1 MRKTR
6 VLRIRD
12 LPAKCRE
19 NELREVF
26 QRYGCIQT
34 ARIYKD
40 GLSRHAL
47 LAFVDVKS
55 AVRAANANHRF
66 NGAPL
71 NVEYCDTFDTSGI
84 TLKLPDVSVAP
95 AHLDRPCK
103 DQSNKKLLPRT
114 THETS
119 QPTKPNGQSRR
130 PCLVSKRA
138 DERTVTSFHNND
150 QVLRSVQSSALPL
163 RSSASPR
170 GLKLSNLPPVSKLS
184 DEHLRQGL
192 FTEFRRCGRIQ
203 SIVLPGSNSP
213 ASLAPSE
220 LSGTTRVAIITFR
233 RSEEAE
239 SAYQAIRSGE
249 KLLFS
254 TSVVVEHHPG
264 FTGSEECPP
273 KSGTG
278 INVVETLSTSTAC
291 VNVPPHPN
299 SRLHP
304 NQDQFQVTQ
313 TSKCPTRTL
322 YVAGLTAGPTGP
334 VTSDQ
339 LTTAFRKFGD
349 IIDVHLQTSSDSA
362 LIQFAEMRGPIR
374 AMNAHSRDPLRLG
387 GRPLH
392 LAYVPSPPSLG
403 LWFSDLPPSL
413 ASLNDRALIQCLS
426 RLAPI
431 LEITLINRTD
441 PNVRTQPTSTSS
453 TKSPQQLHYAA
464 YIRLASTDYA
474 SQLLSELR
482 SGKHF
487 GADASPPPSHPST
500 PSLPRRPFAV
510 DFASPRQTI
519 LVNSLQLNA
528 ARSGGSARIRVISAQ
543 KSSGSPTSTHSQSAA
558 TTTISVPRTD
568 KTTDSASDVRPQRS
582 SGAHTLS
589 RFPAFPVTSDSLSG
603 SHHTVSSRMSSPN
616 SRTTHNAINK
626 SVCHEIATSNPP
638 RTTATSD
645 ALFSSGFMQSIDR
658 TRDTSPSSL
667 STSSSSSSLS
677 SESSSSSVSSS
688 TSSVTSSSSSV
699 SSARSKSHRTP
710 SNASGKRNSGSPR
723 ALNSNKITRRGRTS
737 PLSSNQLSRKQDV
750 ISPSIPVCVSC
761 ESSVASTHSKPGDP
775 PLFSWSA
782 ESGSQSLVRRPLSVM
797 TTITTTVVSPAR
809 SSATSSCGLSSPGGS
824 CSSAAIAGLSNII
837 RAPHGDCPTEHGPAA
852 DNQLPTSTVLCSTP
866 HPPPVTLLTGS
877 FRASPAVH
885 NSISASSGVSSGGRS
900 FSSTSSNSSTGSSP
914 LTGSHPGSLQT
925 SGLKP
930 ITSGAS
936 SQPKPSTAL
945 TNLSSAVKSEG
956 ILSTADLTSRSR
968 PNSQGWSAERKSR
981 LYCTEVSSGLKLH
994 LSTNCP
1000 NSRSPANVNVTPNNP
1015 LTVSIKLNGSCQDLQ
1030 TGSLTSPSALSTHS
1044 ELFGSSEGRRG
1055 HESQPLSPVSAPP
1068 LNCNSIRG
1076 YTPSTDVGCEKP
1088 SSDYAAGGL
1097 STHSTDWFGVSS
1109 PVYESMYDK
1118 IKRRTNKEA
1127 EERRQRQLE
1136 ASAAREKQRRKQ
1148 RKKEEKQLNKSPA
1161 LSNVPYTP
1169 PGSFGSEHSIKT
1181 AFTNS
1186 SGKSH
1191 RSKAGR
1197 SKRDLPA
1204 SKLHVL
1210 RPKESTNGRSKNE
1223 ANFNGESSEWNSK
1236 HYSHLWS
1243 QSERFINP
1251 KEITCHTS
1259 GLSKEPVNHKN
1270 KRRRRNLSPL
1280 SSSLSS
1286 DDGRNSV
1293 SPPGTLTRLSLGMR
1307 FPVSATYHECVRTKG
1322 SPDSKWSM
1330 DDDNESLSRLS
1341 TSLSCSSSEKSLD
1354 RFQYKSTT
1362 QQRANS
1368 KSNAFVSSKEH
1379 HARIITTK
1387 STPTSHM
1394 RGPKSRSDRTSLCAT
1409 KRTAASLRHSSRS
1422 SQSTNDARGKSPVS
1436 ALSVRSRK
1444 FMSSVSKVKSSSVTR
1459 SKPSKKTLEV
1469 SKTKYP
1475 LGSKRPHDGMTK
1487 FIKVQK
1493 KQCLEQRNE
1502 SKPNSQRLTFSRTKS
1517 IYESRPRSPHSYF
1530 SDDATVLDSETEDIK
1545 CSDSISHTTG
1555 ASDYNG
1561 LKWPQQRHPLACA
1574 IHSGTD
1580 DSSLPVT
1587 RSPSPVACRSPPI
1600 RLGNKHSKRDFLG
1613 DPISHE
1619 SAICMDD
1626 TKGSTFDAFVDVD
1639 RFSTNSK
1646 STPST
1651 EPMEQMELIERDLG
1665 MKFSDD
1671 EWHSSVSST
1680 SPHPANIDFDM
1691 DYCPVDRTE
1700 QSSTTYQ
1707 STSFSSQMLSP
1718 AGKLPSPT
1726 PDESDNDSLH
1736 IDHGPPAELKKEEQ
1750 SHRHARN
1757 FPLIAT
1763 KEQETE
1769 TMSIKR
1775 DPAAVL
1781 NKFEDT
1787 LSSPPCSES
1796 KVTVSLGCTENNPTC
1811 AVAPKI
1817 ATGTQ
1822 LTVDTKR
1829 YVKPTDS
1836 TVSSEPPTQDLI
1848 LGIFSQSSTIGDR
1861 VPVSQSSVSPS
1872 NLDVCQPVDSKT
1884 SISTACNN
1892 SLVHVTTLNKP
1903 DANSKNE
1910 LPPHPTTEAS
1920 NVCRSAVTA
1929 PVAKKVESKPLLTS
1943 CSTVFQTSDHN
1954 VGQIDSCSSSGLVP
1968 NVSCTE
1974 LTQSP
1979 SKFDHPSEGAL
1990 PYNASVPSYP
2000 AMHATKKTHTY
2011 TQEATKGPVSAIP
2024 PSLGP
2029 PTEVHDITR
2038 YVQSVIERVKAERVE
2053 ETQQAAAAAAQYQ
2066 SSNLTVSSPNFACA
2080 QSARS
2085 VSDMSHTAPISGN
2098 TTSTT
2103 GRRSGNSQRKPL
2115 LVTTSTCSSIR
2126 SSLSTNV
2133 KWSVACNSTATSS
2146 TCAPSGVVTS
2156 SEQVSCILPASAS
2169 LTPTDSLP
2177 TASELQVPTIP
2188 GVNACAPLAVFQPQL
2203 MPARVTR
2210 HSIQQAQ
2217 LQASTVAKR
2226 SDQTLT
2232 ESVLSLTSPV
2242 STRRRRRSETKI
2254 SSNSSTNSD
2263 AVTASHLSPT
2273 LNNSDKSQFKVAQ
2286 QPLPSS
2292 NATISKQT
2300 ASSSVTDDDN
2310 SKTGIQS
2317 NTSVCSSVPSST
2329 TKLQTS
2335 VDPYEP
2341 NFDDESPPGFDHTQL
2356 HHHRSTSPA
2365 CSSPAANQTSIV
2377 VTKKP
2382 AMVVIAS
2389 VATSLPP
2396 SSSTTSSSSP
2406 MTKANCLVT
2415 SSPSAAPTTA
2425 QTLGS
2430 TIVSS
2435 VAGQSD
2441 SVDEVIRDVCA
2452 GQFDVESYLNS
2463 WRSDQH
2469 NSVLRPSK
2477 GSVSPRV
2484 SVAQTLGVTAT
2495 SPVTTCPVLPAA
2507 PKATPTPASLSAKP
2521 FPIALATEPVVAAV
2535 TIPVSSSTNAGKS
2548 FAPGKNGSNN
2558 IVNIVN
2564 TLLAALQLI
2573 PGSQVTVTGPTAA
2586 AGVGG
2591 IGTGTISAT
2600 TITLPVNAA
2609 RQAAANIKAAVLSAT
2624 NAIPTSVNEFQNS
2637 SIKKITPDP
2646 PVSEP
2651 QVGTMATSSSTVIDT
2666 TVVGLPPCSSSPH
2679 VSSVHHPAASHSD
2692 PQRVS
2697 PSTTQPPPPS
2707 SFVAPVQGVTGT
2719 GRVKRLSGT
2728 ALKNTPS
2735 KTSDALRLEAA
2746 VDGGSVESQVTNV
2759 LRQLKNLPQ
2768 ECLPPSSRAALAVP
2782 STQHIPP
2789 GLPMPSISH
2798 NSFGT
2803 ASHPP
2808 SSCISAPIAPPIH
2821 TMGNGPS
2828 PFVSLPSPTLTNTPM
2843 QQQSYGRGL
2852 ARAPSAPLLPGRSPP
2867 LSAPPMTS
2875 HSIQTLIDRLGGS
2888 VEPSVL
2894 MALAQAAVNGGTGLC
2909 GGMNDALG
2917 RVETESQITNYL
2929 RRVTQQMND
2938 TRTCTGIA
2946 SSKHF
2951 GSTNLLEAQA
2961 KVPSRQTVPS
2971 PNTTLV
2977 APPSQQQR
2985 LPLSVVPIGLANLG
2999 ADATLAAAAAVS
3011 RAIGSSDTGTLISPP
3026 ITQSRPASNQCT
3038 PIVTTTTSPTAHPSW
3053 PSISHAYPLVW
3064 QGRLSLKNAETRVA
3078 LHYIYGNPN
3087 LLHDCMRL
3095 LASGGGGQPQHSL
3108 VASGGPLRIVQRMR
3122 LEPAQLEGVQ
3132 RKIHQEGASCV
3143 CLAIPAGNGAVELM
3157 QQTQILNDS
3166 FIRYMQ
3172 EKMAAGIINVG
3183 FPDFQQGLYVV
3194 HIFPPCEFSHT
3205 QLDLAAPDL
3214 NRRVIQAN
3222 QSHLLVVITTV

>member
-1 MRKTR
+1 
-6 VLRIRD
+6 
-12 LPAKCRE
+12 
-19 NELREVF
+19 
-26 QRYGCIQT
+26 YGSIQT
-34 ARIYKD
+34 ARVYKD

-55 AVRAANANHRF
+55 AVRAANADHRF

-84 TLKLPDVSVAP
+84 TLKLPDVSVAS
-95 AHLDRPCK
+95 AHLDRSCK
-103 DQSNKKLLPRT
+103 DQSSKKLLPRT
-114 THETS
+114 THEAS
-119 QPTKPNGQSRR
+119 QPTKPNGQSGR
-130 PCLVSKRA
+130 PYLVSKRA
-138 DERTVTSFHNND
+138 DERTFTNLHNND
-150 QVLRSVQSSALPL
+150 QVLRPVQSSALPL
-163 RSSASPR
+163 RTSASPR

-220 LSGTTRVAIITFR
+220 LSGATRVAIITFR

-273 KSGTG
+273 KSGPG
-278 INVVETLSTSTAC
+278 INVAEPLNTSTTC

-299 SRLHP
+299 SRLQP
-304 NQDQFQVTQ
+304 NPDNFQVTQ

-413 ASLNDRALIQCLS
+413 ASLSDRALIQCLS

-453 TKSPQQLHYAA
+453 AKSPQQLHYAA

-487 GADASPPPSHPST
+487 GADASPPPSHPSS

-543 KSSGSPTSTHSQSAA
+543 KSTGSPTSTHNQSAA
-558 TTTISVPRTD
+558 TTTNSVPRTD
-568 KTTDSASDVRPQRS
+568 KTTDSASDVRLQRS
-582 SGAHTLS
+582 SGTHTLS
-589 RFPAFPVTSDSLSG
+589 RCPAFPVTSDSLSG
-603 SHHTVSSRMSSPN
+603 SHHAVSSRMSSPN
-616 SRTTHNAINK
+616 SRTTHNAIDK
-626 SVCHEIATSNPP
+626 SVCHDIATSNPP

-645 ALFSSGFMQSIDR
+645 ALFSSGFIQSIDR

-688 TSSVTSSSSSV
+688 TSSVTSSSSSA

-710 SNASGKRNSGSPR
+710 SNTSAKRNSGSPR
-723 ALNSNKITRRGRTS
+723 ALNSSKITRRGRTA
-737 PLSSNQLSRKQDV
+737 PLSSNQPSRKQDA
-750 ISPSIPVCVSC
+750 ISPSVPVCVSC
-761 ESSVASTHSKPGDP
+761 EPSVASTHCKSGDA

-797 TTITTTVVSPAR
+797 TTITTAVVSPAR

-824 CSSAAIAGLSNII
+824 CSSAAIAGLSNTI
-837 RAPHGDCPTEHGPAA
+837 RAPHGDCPTEHGPTA

-877 FRASPAVH
+877 FRASPAVQ

-914 LTGSHPGSLQT
+914 LTGGHPGSLQT

-945 TNLSSAVKSEG
+945 ANLSCAVKNEG
-956 ILSTADLTSRSR
+956 ILSTADLTSRSNVTR
-968 PNSQGWSAERKSR
+968 TNYQGWSAERKSR

-1044 ELFGSSEGRRG
+1044 ELFGCNEVRRG

-1088 SSDYAAGGL
+1088 SSDYAASGL
-1097 STHSTDWFGVSS
+1097 STHSTDWFGVNS

-1169 PGSFGSEHSIKT
+1169 PGSFGSEHSVKT

-1191 RSKAGR
+1191 RSKSGR
-1197 SKRDLPA
+1197 SKRGLPT

-1210 RPKESTNGRSKNE
+1210 RSKESTNSRSKNE
-1223 ANFNGESSEWNSK
+1223 INFNGESSEWNTK

-1307 FPVSATYHECVRTKG
+1307 FPVSATYHECVRPKG

-1341 TSLSCSSSEKSLD
+1341 TSLSCSSSEKSLH
-1354 RFQYKSTT
+1354 RFQYKSTAH
-1362 QQRANS
+1362 QRANS
-1368 KSNAFVSSKEH
+1368 KSNTFVSSKEH
-1379 HARIITTK
+1379 HARITTTK
-1387 STPTSHM
+1387 GTPTSHM
-1394 RGPKSRSDRTSLCAT
+1394 RDPKSRSDRTSLCAT

-1436 ALSVRSRK
+1436 VLGVRSRK
-1444 FMSSVSKVKSSSVTR
+1444 FMGSVSKVNSSSVTH
-1459 SKPSKKTLEV
+1459 SKPSKKNLEV

-1493 KQCLEQRNE
+1493 KQCLEPTNE
-1502 SKPNSQRLTFSRTKS
+1502 PKPTSQRLTFTRTKR

-1561 LKWPQQRHPLACA
+1561 LKWPQQRHPLA

-1587 RSPSPVACRSPPI
+1587 RSPSPVTCRSPI

-1626 TKGSTFDAFVDVD
+1626 TKGSTFDAFVDTD

-1691 DYCPVDRTE
+1691 DYCPIDRTE

-1718 AGKLPSPT
+1718 TGKLPSPT

-1736 IDHGPPAELKKEEQ
+1736 IDHGPKLFTVPPAELKKEDQ

-1769 TMSIKR
+1769 EMSLKH
-1775 DPAAVL
+1775 DPAAIL
-1781 NKFEDT
+1781 NKFEDA

-1796 KVTVSLGCTENNPTC
+1796 KVAVSDGCRENNPTC
-1811 AVAPKI
+1811 VVAPNI
-1817 ATGTQ
+1817 ASETQ
-1822 LTVDTKR
+1822 LIVDTKR
-1829 YVKPTDS
+1829 DVKPTDS
-1836 TVSSEPPTQDLI
+1836 TVSSEPPPQDLVHDSS
-1848 LGIFSQSSTIGDR
+1848 SQSSTMRDR
-1861 VPVSQSSVSPS
+1861 VPISECSVSP

-1884 SISTACNN
+1884 LISTDCNN

-1903 DANSKNE
+1903 DANSKDE
-1910 LPPHPTTEAS
+1910 LPPHPTTQAS
-1920 NVCRSAVTA
+1920 KVCRSAVTT
-1929 PVAKKVESKPLLTS
+1929 PVANKLEGKPLPTT
-1943 CSTVFQTSDHN
+1943 CSTGLKTFDHN
-1954 VGQIDSCSSSGLVP
+1954 VGQIDSCSSSGLVSHVNCTDLTHLP
-1968 NVSCTE
+1968 N
-1974 LTQSP
+1974 
-1979 SKFDHPSEGAL
+1979 KFDHPSEGAL
-1990 PYNASVPSYP
+1990 PCNASVPSYP

-2066 SSNLTVSSPNFACA
+2066 SSNLTVSSPNFTCA
-2080 QSARS
+2080 QSARP
-2085 VSDMSHTAPISGN
+2085 VSDMSHTTPISVN
-2098 TTSTT
+2098 STSTA

-2115 LVTTSTCSSIR
+2115 LVTTSTCSSIK
-2126 SSLSTNV
+2126 SGLSTNV
-2133 KWSVACNSTATSS
+2133 KWSVACNPTATPSA
-2146 TCAPSGVVTS
+2146 CAPSGVVTS
-2156 SEQVSCILPASAS
+2156 SEQVSCILPASVP
-2169 LTPTDSLP
+2169 LTSTDSLP
-2177 TASELQVPTIP
+2177 TASELQMPTIP
-2188 GVNACAPLAVFQPQL
+2188 GVNACAPLTVFQPQL
-2203 MPARVTR
+2203 MPGRVTR
-2210 HSIQQAQ
+2210 HSLQQAQ
-2217 LQASTVAKR
+2217 LQASAVAKR

-2232 ESVLSLTSPV
+2232 ESALSLASPV
-2242 STRRRRRSETKI
+2242 PTRRRRRSETKI

-2273 LNNSDKSQFKVAQ
+2273 LNNSDKSQFKAA
-2286 QPLPSS
+2286 PHSLPSA
-2292 NATISKQT
+2292 NATTSKQ
-2300 ASSSVTDDDN
+2300 AVSSSVTDDDN

-2317 NTSVCSSVPSST
+2317 NTSICSSVPSSN
-2329 TKLQTS
+2329 TKTQTS

-2365 CSSPAANQTSIV
+2365 CSSPAANQTSIA

-2382 AMVVIAS
+2382 ATVVITS
-2389 VATSLPP
+2389 VATSLQPP
-2396 SSSTTSSSSP
+2396 SSTTSSSSP
-2406 MTKANCLVT
+2406 MTKANCPVT
-2415 SSPSAAPTTA
+2415 SSSAAPTTVP
-2425 QTLGS
+2425 TLGS

-2484 SVAQTLGVTAT
+2484 CVAQTLGVTAT
-2495 SPVTTCPVLPAA
+2495 SPVTTSPVLPAA
-2507 PKATPTPASLSAKP
+2507 PKVTPASLPAKP

-2624 NAIPTSVNEFQNS
+2624 NAIPTPVTEVQNPSVR
-2637 SIKKITPDP
+2637 KITPDP

-2651 QVGTMATSSSTVIDT
+2651 QVVTMATSSSTISDT
-2666 TVVGLPPCSSSPH
+2666 TAVGLPPCSSSPH
-2679 VSSVHHPAASHSD
+2679 VSSIHHPAASHPD
-2692 PQRVS
+2692 PQTVS
-2697 PSTTQPPPPS
+2697 PGTTQPPPPS
-2707 SFVAPVQGVTGT
+2707 SSFVAPAQGVTGT

-2735 KTSDALRLEAA
+2735 KTSDPLRLEAA
-2746 VDGGSVESQVTNV
+2746 VDGVSVESQVTNV

-2768 ECLPPSSRAALAVP
+2768 ECLPPSSRAAVAVP

-2789 GLPMPSISH
+2789 GLPIPSIPH
-2798 NSFGT
+2798 NSFNA

-2808 SSCISAPIAPPIH
+2808 SPCIPTANAPQIH

-2828 PFVSLPSPTLTNTPM
+2828 SFVSLPSLTLTNTPM

-2852 ARAPSAPLLPGRSPP
+2852 TRAPSAPLLPGRSPP

-2909 GGMNDALG
+2909 GGMSDALG
-2917 RVETESQITNYL
+2917 RGETEAQITNYL

-2938 TRTCTGIA
+2938 TRTCAGIA

-2951 GSTNLLEAQA
+2951 GSTNLLEAQT
-2961 KVPSRQTVPS
+2961 KVPLRQTVSS
-2971 PNTTLV
+2971 PNTTPLV
-2977 APPSQQQR
+2977 APPNQQQR
-2985 LPLSVVPIGLANLG
+2985 LPLSVAPIGLPNMG
-2999 ADATLAAAAAVS
+2999 TDAALAAAAAVS
-3011 RAIGSSDTGTLISPP
+3011 RAVGSSDTGTLISPP
-3026 ITQSRPASNQCT
+3026 ITQSRPASNQST
-3038 PIVTTTTSPTAHPSW
+3038 PIVTTSTTPTAHPSW